1 MKLLP
6 SMLLGGAVSL
16 QTGLGPLQSIHMAHS
31 RVRQAFTIPEMDMIT
46 SQNERLLDEV
56 FAEDFSS
63 RLVSLDEMISRS
75 ENITTQFRA
84 QVKNRVFE
92 GSYLRDY
99 IFGNVLGDEFPS
111 YFTKVIID

>member
-1 MKLLP
+1 
-6 SMLLGGAVSL
+6 
-16 QTGLGPLQSIHMAHS
+16 MAHS
-31 RVRQAFTIPEMDMIT
+31 RVRQAFTIPEMDQIT

-84 QVKNRVFE
+84 QVKFHCQK
-92 GSYLRDY
+92 
-99 IFGNVLGDEFPS
+99 P
-111 YFTKVIID
+111 

>member
-1 MKLLP
+1 
-6 SMLLGGAVSL
+6 
-16 QTGLGPLQSIHMAHS
+16 MAHS
-31 RVRQAFTIPEMDMIT
+31 RVRQAFTIPEMDQIT

-84 QVKNRVFE
+84 QVKFHCQKLELKRPSWSKLDVRAGPGWSELSVRVRP
-92 GSYLRDY
+92 SVKPWCKNYL
-99 IFGNVLGDEFPS
+99 G
-111 YFTKVIID
+111 